1 MRTQSNDYFGE
12 FHLVIKNYK
21 KYQMKAKK
29 IIAILWISM
38 AVYSCGDKNNT
49 KQGGNEINIDEVVN
63 STSKDP
69 NAKGEN
75 KCLLDYQSKYDA
87 LISAEDVLKVTGFSK
102 AVMKTKLNKILKDP
116 GTHEFLFEFDN
127 KRKQYIKQLG
137 RKLEKEDIIAIRN
150 IKPMSL
156 TNFEQSYRALTDAEE
171 QKAKEAMKD
180 ITEGNSDDPNADKA
194 MKQAQQNMSKEDVNK
209 VGGAIIDE
217 LKNVSQAYV
226 KVDGLGDAAVW
237 NTQTQELVVLQ
248 KGVQFEIMANINDN
262 TETNKAAAVQL
273 AKIVLDKCK

>member
-1 MRTQSNDYFGE
+1 
-12 FHLVIKNYK
+12 
-21 KYQMKAKK
+21 MKAKK
-29 IIAILWISM
+29 IIAILWISI

-49 KQGGNEINIDEVVN
+49 KQNRNEINIDEVLN
-63 STSKDP
+63 SASKDP

-75 KCLLDYQSKYDA
+75 KCLLDYQRNYDA

-102 AVMKTKLNKILKDP
+102 AVMKTKYNKVLSDP
-116 GTHEFLFEFDN
+116 GTHEFLYQFDN

-137 RKLEKEDIIAIRN
+137 RELEKDDVIAIRN

-180 ITEGNSDDPNADKA
+180 ITEGNSGDPNADKA

>member
-1 MRTQSNDYFGE
+1 M
-12 FHLVIKNYK
+12 
-21 KYQMKAKK
+21 MKAKK
-29 IIAILWISM
+29 IIAILWIST
-38 AVYSCGDKNNT
+38 AIYSCGDKNNT

-63 STSKDP
+63 STSKDL

-87 LISAEDVLKVTGFSK
+87 LISAEDVIKVTGFSK
-102 AVMKTKLNKILKDP
+102 AVMKTKYNKVLSDP
-116 GTHEFLFEFDN
+116 GTHEFLFLFDN
-127 KRKQYIKQLG
+127 KREQYIKQLG
-137 RKLEKEDIIAIRN
+137 RKLEMEDIIAIRN

-180 ITEGNSDDPNADKA
+180 ITEGNADEPNADKA
-194 MKQAQQNMSKEDVNK
+194 MKQARQNMSKEDVNT
-209 VGGAIIDE
+209 VGGAIINE

-248 KGVQFEIMANINDN
+248 KGVQFVVMANINDN
-262 TETNKAAAVQL
+262 TETNKATAMQL
-273 AKIVLDKCK
+273 AKIVLNKCK